1 MEYKRL
7 SNNQR
12 GSIIITFAILLTV
25 LLGFTALGF
34 EVGQWYLIK
43 AELSKSV
50 DASALAA
57 AKNISNPHVD
67 DLETLVN
74 EFAHENFAQ
83 GYLGTSDCTIHFD
96 DSEKEHGKIKVTATS
111 NKGTLLVRLFGIDE
125 VSAGNYG
132 AAAKKEVEVMMVLDR
147 SGSMQASGAMP
158 DLKFA
163 AKSFVDYFE
172 DTQSGDKMGLISFA
186 TGVTVEFPLSHDFVD
201 PMKAAIDAMDGR
213 GYTNAADAIDQSDDS
228 AIGFTDQ
235 ALVSGDQR
243 IQQYLVFFTDGN
255 PNAFRHEFTRNGI
268 DYDGVVYCSGS
279 NGSCSGSVGDSLCS
293 PDTPDTSWCSS
304 IGVESRP
311 TGDGLPFPGPTACGQ
326 RTTRWWVFEDYPI
339 GSYIEPYC
347 NIPHNSE
354 LRQYVCATARQMAMD
369 FAQELKDKH
378 IKIYVI
384 GLGNIREDY
393 LRSIASDP
401 DDEFYYV
408 TPDSSEL
415 ESIFNTIAKL
425 IKLRLVD

>member
-1 MEYKRL
+1 MENKRL
-7 SNNQR
+7 SNNQS

-67 DLETLVN
+67 LETLVDD
-74 EFAHENFAQ
+74 FAHENFAQ

-111 NKGTLLVRLFGIDE
+111 PKGTLLVRLFGID
-125 VSAGNYG
+125 VVHAGNYG

-158 DLKFA
+158 DLKVA

-354 LRQYVCATARQMAMD
+354 LRPYVCATARQMAMD

>member
-1 MEYKRL
+1 MENKRL
-7 SNNQR
+7 SNNQS
-12 GSIIITFAILLTV
+12 GAILITFAILLTV

-67 DLETLVN
+67 LETLVDD
-74 EFAHENFAQ
+74 FAHENFAQ

-111 NKGTLLVRLFGIDE
+111 PKSTLLVRLFGID
-125 VSAGNYG
+125 VVHAGNYG

-158 DLKFA
+158 DLKVA

-201 PMKAAIDAMDGR
+201 PMKAAVGAMDGR

-235 ALVSGDQR
+235 TLVSGDQR

-279 NGSCSGSVGDSLCS
+279 NGSCSGSVGDSLCR

-311 TGDGLPFPGPTACGQ
+311 TGDGLPFPGQTACRQ
-326 RTTRWWVFEDYPI
+326 STTRWWVFEDYPI

-354 LRQYVCATARQMAMD
+354 LRPYVCETARQMAMD